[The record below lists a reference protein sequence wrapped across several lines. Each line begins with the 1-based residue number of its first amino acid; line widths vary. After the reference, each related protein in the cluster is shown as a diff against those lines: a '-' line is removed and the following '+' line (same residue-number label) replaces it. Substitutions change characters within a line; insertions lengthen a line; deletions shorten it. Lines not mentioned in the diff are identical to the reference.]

1 MTATGRARDRRVYL
15 LSHPVLFALL
25 AALRRQPVRRLGRT
39 LIVHDREACLAAL
52 TRIPLDRTAEGTT
65 GGAVDR
71 LAGAGGLFDQ
81 QGDDHRRT
89 RRDVAEGL
97 GAAGVER
104 LRPVWNRLL
113 DERLAP
119 LAHGGT
125 VDLVPLAAEIA
136 GTTAAA
142 LLDLEVDPVELA
154 AAAQEAG
161 STAARA
167 HLPGVARRRAGMR
180 ADTAAQRLIELVT
193 ASRTVSCP
201 AGASRAGDAG
211 LAATLAVA
219 AVNTTVAALPR
230 SAAWVCDDGL
240 WAYAGES
247 VLIDEL
253 LRVTSPTPLLP
264 RVAAAGGEIAPGC
277 PVRRGDRM
285 LLIVRHAVDAHRRD
299 PEPANPAPARQAQLV
314 FGAGTHACPGARL
327 ARQQLADLLA
337 ALAPHRPVV
346 VRAKADRR
354 SALPGWR
361 SLIVRGT
368 A

>member
-1 MTATGRARDRRVYL
+1 MSSAARARDRRVYL
-15 LSHPVLFALL
+15 LGHPVLFALL
-25 AALRRQPVRRLGRT
+25 AVLRRKPVRRLGGT
-39 LIVHDREACLAAL
+39 LLVNDREACLTAL

-89 RRDVAEGL
+89 RRDVAERL

-104 LRPVWNRLL
+104 LRPVWNGLL
-113 DERLAP
+113 DERLAR
-119 LAHGGT
+119 LAEGGT

-136 GTTAAA
+136 GATAAA
-142 LLDLEVDPVELA
+142 LLDLDVDPFELA
-154 AAAQEAG
+154 AAAREAG
-161 STAARA
+161 SAAARA
-167 HLPGVARRRAGMR
+167 HLPGPARRRAERR
-180 ADTAAQRLIELVT
+180 AEAAAGRLIAL
-193 ASRTVSCP
+193 
-201 AGASRAGDAG
+201 AGPGDGG

-240 WAYAGES
+240 WAYASE
-247 VLIDEL
+247 VLLVDEL

-264 RVAAAGGEIAPGC
+264 RVAAAGGEITPGC
-277 PVRRGDRM
+277 PVRKGDRM

-299 PEPANPAPARQAQLV
+299 PDPANPAPARQAQLV

-361 SLIVRGT
+361 SLVIRGT